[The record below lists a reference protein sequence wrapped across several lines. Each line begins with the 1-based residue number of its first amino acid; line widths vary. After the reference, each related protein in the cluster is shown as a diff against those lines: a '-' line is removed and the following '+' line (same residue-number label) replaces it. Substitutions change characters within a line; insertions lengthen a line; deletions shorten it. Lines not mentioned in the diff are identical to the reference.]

1 MQQLQNSK
9 YMPLSIKQDEFDKQ
23 LDLTQ
28 IRNFRKTADLDLLG
42 QLYHKYMPLVYG
54 VGLKYLKNR
63 VMAQDLVMQV
73 FEKLT
78 VELVKHEIQNFKS
91 WLYAVAKN
99 QCLMELRK
107 QNAESTQFQNWQ
119 EEELKIMEYGFD
131 VHPLDDDQRLTNA
144 LKACIE
150 RLKEEQRSCIEL
162 FYFKRKCYQEI
173 ALSLKV
179 EEKKVKSYIQNGK
192 RNLKICLE
200 STHVKP

>member
-1 MQQLQNSK
+1 
-9 YMPLSIKQDEFDKQ
+9 MPLSIKQEEFDKQ
-23 LDLTQ
+23 LDLVQ
-28 IRNFRKTADLDLLG
+28 IRAFRKSGDLDLLG
-42 QLYHKYMPLVYG
+42 NLYHKYMPLVYG

-63 VMAQDLVMQV
+63 EMAQDLVMLV

-91 WLYAVAKN
+91 WLYIVAKN

-107 QNAESTQFQNWQ
+107 QNAEISHFKNWQ
-119 EEELKIMEYGFD
+119 DEQKNIMENAFEM
-131 VHPLDDDQRLTNA
+131 HPLDDDQRLTTA
-144 LKACIE
+144 LKNCIAK
-150 RLKEEQRSCIEL
+150 LKEEQKTCIDL
-162 FYFKRKCYQEI
+162 FYFKHKCYQEI

-200 STHVKP
+200 ANHVEP